1 MLLLSGGNMVFN
13 IIKKLKEENE
23 KLKEKNIELET
34 EAFKLRKKCE
44 SLRSFL
50 SYGTAER
57 DAALKAIEEYKEEL
71 IKSKKEAAD
80 ATSLYYDTIQKLK
93 TIMEETNYGKD
104 L

>member
-1 MLLLSGGNMVFN
+1 MLLLNGGNMVFN
-13 IIKKLKEENE
+13 IIKKLKEENK
-23 KLKEKNIELET
+23 KLKEKNIELEV

-44 SLRSFL
+44 SQGSFL
-50 SYGTAER
+50 SYETAAHK
-57 DAALKAIEEYKEEL
+57 AAIKTIEEYKEEL

-93 TIMEETNYGKD
+93 TVMEETNYGKD

>member
-1 MLLLSGGNMVFN
+1 MIFN

-23 KLKEKNIELET
+23 KLKEKNIELEV
-34 EAFKLRKKCE
+34 EVFKLRRKCE
-44 SLRSFL
+44 SQQSFL
-50 SYGTAER
+50 SYRIKAHE
-57 DAALKAIEEYKEEL
+57 AALGEIEEYKEEL

-93 TIMEETNYGKD
+93 TVMEETGYGKN

>member
-23 KLKEKNIELET
+23 KLKEKNTELEI
-34 EAFKLRKKCE
+34 EAFKLRKKCG
-44 SLRSFL
+44 SLQSFL
-50 SYGTAER
+50 SYETAAHK
-57 DAALKAIEEYKEEL
+57 AALKTIEEYKEEL

-93 TIMEETNYGKD
+93 TIMEETNYGQN

>member
-1 MLLLSGGNMVFN
+1 MVFN

-34 EAFKLRKKCE
+34 EAFELHRRCK
-44 SLRSFL
+44 SLQSFL
-50 SYGTAER
+50 SYETTAHR
-57 DAALKAIEEYKEEL
+57 AALEAIEEYKEEL

-93 TIMEETNYGKD
+93 TVMEETGYGKN

>member
-1 MLLLSGGNMVFN
+1 MLLLNGGNMIFN
-13 IIKKLKEENE
+13 IIKKLKEENK

-34 EAFKLRKKCE
+34 EAFKLRKKYE
-44 SLRSFL
+44 SQRSFL
-50 SYGTAER
+50 SYETAAHK
-57 DAALKAIEEYKEEL
+57 AALKAIEEYKEEL

-93 TIMEETNYGKD
+93 TVMEETNYGQN